1 MKLFKQFTIIIAL
14 SFIGEVLHALI
25 PFPIPASIYGILL
38 LFLLLEQKILQVDDV
53 KEVSDFLIFIMPL
66 LFVPAAVGLIDT
78 WDELRASLTAYVTI
92 IIAVTLIVMIVTGLI
107 TQWFL
112 RHNRIHE
119 YILANFHIFWHIHH
133 AVLLWRR
140 HVSETEGKAYAGES
154 AANSHRLYDLVSAPV
169 WNRLQN
175 VQQQREIHQ
184 LPDDAGHYLP
194 GGTPVP
200 TAGYTETKF

>member
-1 MKLFKQFTIIIAL
+1 MGQNPSNYACLHTKVGRFYDQPCFIGEICQTDADKHGNLTDIVIKWYNLKSVIGTELFTLKLFKQFTIIIAL

-38 LFLLLEQKILQVDDV
+38 LFLLLERRILQVDDV

-92 IIAVTLIVMIVTGLI
+92 IIAVTLIVMIATGLI

-112 RHNRIHE
+112 RHS
-119 YILANFHIFWHIHH
+119 
-133 AVLLWRR
+133 RR
-140 HVSETEGKAYAGES
+140 QTDENA
-154 AANSHRLYDLVSAPV
+154 
-169 WNRLQN
+169 
-175 VQQQREIHQ
+175 
-184 LPDDAGHYLP
+184 
-194 GGTPVP
+194 
-200 TAGYTETKF
+200 